1 MKFSLLISIL
11 FSSLSFAGDIYD
23 KFPEQINANEK
34 YVFYSHGFIVEGTN
48 PTPKNERWGVYKFP
62 AIKESLS
69 DNEYNLIAYHR
80 SKGTDPFKHAEL
92 LANNVRELIKSG
104 VDANHITIIGFSRG
118 AFITSLTS
126 HYLEETPVNTVLL
139 AGCGRI
145 VSKKYFDIKMNG
157 DFLSVY
163 ETTDGASTCKKLQA
177 RSINLKSFEEISIST
192 GKEHGA
198 FYRPIPE
205 WVIPVK
211 DWIKGKSS

>member
-1 MKFSLLISIL
+1 M
-11 FSSLSFAGDIYD
+11 
-23 KFPEQINANEK
+23 
-34 YVFYSHGFIVEGTN
+34 
-48 PTPKNERWGVYKFP
+48 
-62 AIKESLS
+62 S
-69 DNEYNLIAYHR
+69 DSEYNLIAYHR
-80 SKGTDPFKHAEL
+80 SEGTDPFKHAVA

-145 VSKKYFDIKMNG
+145 VTNKYSDIKING
-157 DFLSVY
+157 AFLSVY
-163 ETTDGASTCKKLQA
+163 ETTDGASTCKKLQD
-177 RSINLKSFEEISIST
+177 RSVNLKSFEEISIST

-211 DWIKGKSS
+211 RWIKGKSS